1 MQTGFSSFLKI
12 QNLLLLVY
20 GEYFMCCF
28 YQLYPMKNQKLLTT
42 TILLIIVIV
51 VIPIVAIFYDKPLT
65 DLQSLILMNLVKG
78 MLVVSLVCFVL
89 GEITK
94 NYSQTDKLWSII
106 PFFYVLYAAYAS
118 SWQPRLILMLLVAAI
133 WSIRLTYN
141 FNRRGGY
148 SWKFWTGEEDYR
160 WTVLRQESFL
170 QGKFRF
176 TLFNLFFICLYQQA
190 LILAFTLPTIVA
202 MESDKAIGAADI
214 ILAIIMVGFVV
225 IETFADQQQWDF
237 QTEKHRRKNA
247 GQPLN
252 EEQTKG
258 FISSGLWSK
267 VRHPNYASE
276 QSIWIVFYI
285 FSVVATGRWINWS
298 MAGCVLLVIL
308 FRSSADFSENISAN
322 KYPDYKDYQKRVPK
336 FIPKFW

>member
-94 NYSQTDKLWSII
+94 NYSQTDKLWSIM

-118 SWQPRLILMLLVAAI
+118 NWQPRLILMLVVAAI

-160 WTVLRQESFL
+160 WTVLRKESFL

-237 QTEKHRRKNA
+237 QTEKHR
-247 GQPLN
+247 
-252 EEQTKG
+252 T
-258 FISSGLWSK
+258 
-267 VRHPNYASE
+267 
-276 QSIWIVFYI
+276 
-285 FSVVATGRWINWS
+285 
-298 MAGCVLLVIL
+298 
-308 FRSSADFSENISAN
+308 
-322 KYPDYKDYQKRVPK
+322 
-336 FIPKFW
+336 

>member
-1 MQTGFSSFLKI
+1 
-12 QNLLLLVY
+12 
-20 GEYFMCCF
+20 
-28 YQLYPMKNQKLLTT
+28 MKNQKLLTT

-276 QSIWIVFYI
+276 QSIWIVFYL

>member
-1 MQTGFSSFLKI
+1 MQTGFSSSPKI

-20 GEYFMCCF
+20 GEYFMCSF

-276 QSIWIVFYI
+276 QSIWIVFYL

-336 FIPKFW
+336 FVPKFW

>member
-1 MQTGFSSFLKI
+1 MQTGFSSSPKI

-20 GEYFMCCF
+20 GEYFMCSF

-276 QSIWIVFYI
+276 QSIWIVFYL

-308 FRSSADFSENISAN
+308 FRSSADFSENISAG